1 MCEWPD
7 PTFFEAAAKDPENDV
22 DESDEANIS
31 TRFLIVKKDHKKAQG
46 YEPHD
51 LRANDSG
58 EGNRQGYSLIMKKWD
73 QDQNAGT
80 AGKCLELNI
89 ENIKVM
95 PHRYSYYIH
104 AKVPFR
110 FYCQKWIGCK

>member
-1 MCEWPD
+1 M
-7 PTFFEAAAKDPENDV
+7 
-22 DESDEANIS
+22 DESDEANVS

-89 ENIKVM
+89 EHIKVM

-104 AKVPFR
+104 AKVPFPII
-110 FYCQKWIGCK
+110 FYCQK

>member
-1 MCEWPD
+1 M
-7 PTFFEAAAKDPENDV
+7 
-22 DESDEANIS
+22 DESDEANVS

-58 EGNRQGYSLIMKKWD
+58 EGNKQGYSLIMKKWD

-89 ENIKVM
+89 EHIKVM

-104 AKVPFR
+104 AKASDDIR
-110 FYCQKWIGCK
+110 GGSISTTQYCTIPQASLHQKKSLWLSH